1 MSHLW
6 GRHEHLQRLFNGSTH
21 SPAVLHKWTFL
32 AKVGAG
38 MGHWSMLWGGL
49 LTQTK
54 GVGRQQCLSWEPD
67 SARHLWDLGLVSS
80 WA

>member
-6 GRHEHLQRLFNGSTH
+6 GRREHLQRLFNGSTR
-21 SPAVLHKWTFL
+21 SPAVPHEWTFL
-32 AKVGAG
+32 ARVSAG
-38 MGHWSMLWGGL
+38 MGHWSMLRDGL

-54 GVGRQQCLSWEPD
+54 DVGHQQCLSWEPG
-67 SARHLWDLGLVSS
+67 SARHLWDLELVSS